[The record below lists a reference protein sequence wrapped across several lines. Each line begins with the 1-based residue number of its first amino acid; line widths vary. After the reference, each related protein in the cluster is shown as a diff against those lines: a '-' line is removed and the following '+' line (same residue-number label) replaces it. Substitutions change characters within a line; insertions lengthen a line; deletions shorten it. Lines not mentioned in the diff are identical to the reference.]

1 MAKVT
6 MVTLTCQSLGSR
18 EFEVNHAERLLAMP
32 NNGGWQLPK
41 ESEYVYEDGTISRR
55 SKKGTKQG
63 KKA

>member
-18 EFEVNHAERLLAMP
+18 EFEVSHAERLLAMP

-41 ESEYVYEDGTISRR
+41 DSEYEYEDGTISRR